1 MSVVNIGYGSS
12 TCVVVEKREF
22 EDICISALRYCLY
35 RHSYI
40 LDSTLDFIE
49 KHSDEVMSKRVWNV
63 MFHDVNNR
71 LRDLSSTDDE
81 LWKFDYERIKIF
93 KDWLVAYGE
102 NYGYCSKEYK

>member
-1 MSVVNIGYGSS
+1 MSVVNIGYDSS
-12 TCVVVEKREF
+12 TCVVVGKREF

-40 LDSTLDFIE
+40 LDSTLGFIE
-49 KHSDEVMSKRVWNV
+49 RHSSEVMSKRVWNI

-71 LRDLSSTDDE
+71 LEDWSSTDGE
-81 LWKFDYERIKIF
+81 LWKFDKERIKIF

-102 NYGYCSKEYK
+102 NYGYC

>member
-12 TCVVVEKREF
+12 THVLVEKREF

-35 RHSYI
+35 RHTYI
-40 LDSTLDFIE
+40 LDSTLCFIE
-49 KHSDEVMSKRVWNV
+49 RHSNEVMSKRVWNV

-71 LRDLSSTDDE
+71 LRDWSSTDDE
-81 LWKFDYERIKIF
+81 LWMNDYERIKIF

-102 NYGYCSKEYK
+102 SYGYCK

>member
-1 MSVVNIGYGSS
+1 MINMSVVNIGYGSS

-40 LDSTLDFIE
+40 LDSTLGFIE
-49 KHSDEVMSKRVWNV
+49 RHSSEVMSKRVWNV

-71 LRDLSSTDDE
+71 LISPGLEVDNKKTWTKTSSTHSVV
-81 LWKFDYERIKIF
+81 LGITVAAIYE
-93 KDWLVAYGE
+93 
-102 NYGYCSKEYK
+102 